1 MLNQVVF
8 TRCFPQRDLTN
19 NGKVKRSD
27 GFGVYS
33 MSEELFA
40 DDRITNFDF
49 LQQKLSANNGSSE
62 TSSTGL
68 FNSYEYFAIA
78 PERYGFIFEVS
89 RPHCK
94 IPRKN
99 GKTHRTGTHIKQ
111 CLIGEI
117 EGYPYEWFGADVWSA
132 HLKTENE
139 YYIDD
144 DPNGSPELLPQLPV
158 KPNVGYINVD
168 SIRCFVNDG
177 RKDTVKAAIWFL
189 IQELEKPE
197 GERRVLLIKDTPENV
212 ELWVASIECAFS
224 EHLART
230 ITFTTNRSK
239 LGVQADNALFY
250 YTDANGKFSQMQN
263 RSVPQT
269 RHPYCMIVGYHPK
282 DTFCAALKPMAT
294 SNFAL
299 IDGVNKTYSFE
310 TDSSISKPYYN
321 AAIQYGEDISD
332 FCQVVLPNK
341 AIMAHDNNE
350 YCE

>member
-1 MLNQVVF
+1 MFLIPLCGCYQEKILSQPYRTYYTELPKYGVNSLERTVNVMLNQVVF

-177 RKDTVKAAIWFL
+177 LGLCLFFISFSLAYTCVRLRVIC
-189 IQELEKPE
+189 
-197 GERRVLLIKDTPENV
+197 RR
-212 ELWVASIECAFS
+212 
-224 EHLART
+224 
-230 ITFTTNRSK
+230 
-239 LGVQADNALFY
+239 
-250 YTDANGKFSQMQN
+250 
-263 RSVPQT
+263 
-269 RHPYCMIVGYHPK
+269 
-282 DTFCAALKPMAT
+282 
-294 SNFAL
+294 
-299 IDGVNKTYSFE
+299 
-310 TDSSISKPYYN
+310 
-321 AAIQYGEDISD
+321 
-332 FCQVVLPNK
+332 
-341 AIMAHDNNE
+341 
-350 YCE
+350 